1 MQTYDLFMVVV
12 LIAATVWGL
21 WKGLAWQLASLGSTF
36 LSYFIAYQFRYAVA
50 EHINTEPPWNVFL
63 AMLILYLATSAL
75 VWIAFRAVRAFIDQ
89 VKLKEFDHQIGA
101 ILGAAKGVIL
111 CVIITLF
118 AVTLA
123 SEPQRQSIIGSRSGF
138 YIAHLLDKS
147 HGIMPV
153 ELHDI
158 LEPYLH
164 SLDDSLDGG
173 ITGIPVRHN
182 KYRDRACRDPGYGDR
197 DRGFV
202 EPGRLPASL
211 LRRLHGGL
219 SRPVIVL
226 NSSSFC
232 IPCNLF
238 AQPDEAE
245 RLAQYGIKNQTRLL
259 PGGCFPRIKPTL
271 NRT

>member
-36 LSYFIAYQFRYAVA
+36 LSYFVAYQFRYAVA
-50 EHINTEPPWNVFL
+50 EYINTEPPWNVFL

-123 SEPQRQSIIGSRSGF
+123 SESQRQSIIGSRSGF
-138 YIAHLLDKS
+138 YIARLLDKS

-164 SLDDSLDGG
+164 SLDDSLDGDSL
-173 ITGIPVRHN
+173 
-182 KYRDRACRDPGYGDR
+182 KYRSGHEYGDRAYRDQDYDPGYDPRDSEQAYDPPGYRDE
-197 DRGFV
+197 DRGYP
-202 EPGRLPASL
+202 EPGREDYQRPYRDPYVA
-211 LRRLHGGL
+211 G
-219 SRPVIVL
+219 SRDRW
-226 NSSSFC
+226 S
-232 IPCNLF
+232 
-238 AQPDEAE
+238 
-245 RLAQYGIKNQTRLL
+245 R
-259 PGGCFPRIKPTL
+259 
-271 NRT
+271 